1 MERLSFIDF
10 EERTYKNIWRISWSV
25 MLSFLTYTLL
35 TTADMFWI
43 GKLGPAKVA
52 AVAVSGSIY
61 WVLVS
66 FEGLISSGTVA
77 IVSRAA
83 GADDKELLSRGWMEF
98 SVIWKECIKET
109 T

>member
-1 MERLSFIDF
+1 
-10 EERTYKNIWRISWSV
+10 
-25 MLSFLTYTLL
+25 MLSFLTYTFLI
-35 TTADMFWI
+35 TADVFWI
-43 GKLGPAKVA
+43 GKLGLTRVA
-52 AVAVSGSIY
+52 AVAVTGSIY

-66 FEGLISSGTVA
+66 FEGLVSSGTVA

-98 SVIWKECIKET
+98 SVIYKECIKDT

>member
-1 MERLSFIDF
+1 MERLSFIDL
-10 EERTYKNIWRISWSV
+10 EERTYKNIWRISWPV

-52 AVAVSGSIY
+52 AVAVTGFIC
-61 WVLVS
+61 WVLIS

-83 GADDKELLSRGWMEF
+83 GADDKELLSRGWMEY
-98 SVIWKECIKET
+98 SVI
-109 T
+109 